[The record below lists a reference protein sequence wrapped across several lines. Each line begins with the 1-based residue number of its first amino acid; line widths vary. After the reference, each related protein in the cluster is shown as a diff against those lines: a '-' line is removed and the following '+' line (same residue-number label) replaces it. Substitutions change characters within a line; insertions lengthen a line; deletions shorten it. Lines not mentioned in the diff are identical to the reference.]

1 MSRLHFLFALAWA
14 TDFLLRPLL
23 PLLPTT
29 LLQIMAKIPTILILL
44 HPQKLNPHHNP
55 IHYESS

>member
-1 MSRLHFLFALAWA
+1 MSRLHFLYALAWA
-14 TDFLLRPLL
+14 TDFILRPLL

-29 LLQIMAKIPTILILL
+29 LLQIMAKIPTILTIL